1 MLACAKLGATMQ
13 GLDLHMHSGCYYYD
27 MFQVFYHPSSKNTNI
42 HCIYGRS
49 HILLVII
56 IHK

>member
-13 GLDLHMHSGCYYYD
+13 GCLLIYD

-42 HCIYGRS
+42 HCIYGKITHS
-49 HILLVII
+49 FSYYYPQIV
-56 IHK
+56 